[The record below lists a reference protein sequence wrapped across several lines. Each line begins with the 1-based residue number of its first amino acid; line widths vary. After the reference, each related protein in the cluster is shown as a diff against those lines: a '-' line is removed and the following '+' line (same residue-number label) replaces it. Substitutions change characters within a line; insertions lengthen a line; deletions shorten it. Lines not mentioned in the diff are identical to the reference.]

1 MQCFVFISWTC
12 RFVSGFVCLKK
23 KQLMRIKQ

>member
-1 MQCFVFISWTC
+1 MRRFVFINWTC

-23 KQLMRIKQ
+23 KQLIRIKQ